1 MENKYKEAMDHVQ
14 VTDEMRERIVENI
27 EHREFMARTKRRN
40 NIVRVASLAACL
52 VIVAGA
58 GVAINNG
65 LLGGSKPASDSG
77 LEVAADTSD
86 SAETSSGSAADGTDQ
101 GLAREDYR
109 TESVDDAA
117 TPAKPANDAEKGSEA
132 DSPGKA
138 DGKNSDKT
146 EVVWDMQEFRTAE
159 ELSKANTFD
168 IKDLDT
174 TLCPFAV
181 KTADYR
187 LIAGISEISYRDVE
201 YDQVVY
207 RMAKNSRLVADN
219 YKKNED
225 QIYDISGV
233 YEDWKTSVDCGNGW
247 ILKDNVLAIKTD
259 GTYSYSIWSSMSMT
273 ESEWKTLLE
282 SVQ

>member
-86 SAETSSGSAADGTDQ
+86 SDETSSGSAADGTDQ
-101 GLAREDYR
+101 GLAREDYS

-117 TPAKPANDAEKGSEA
+117 SPARPANDAEKGSEA
-132 DSPGKA
+132 DGAGKA

-174 TLCPFAV
+174 TRIPFAV

-219 YKKNED
+219 YEKNED

-247 ILKDNVLAIKTD
+247 ILKDNELAIKTD

>member
-1 MENKYKEAMDHVQ
+1 MDHVQ

-65 LLGGSKPASDSG
+65 LLGGSNPASDSG

-117 TPAKPANDAEKGSEA
+117 SPAKPANDVGKGPEA
-132 DSPGKA
+132 DSAGKA

-174 TLCPFAV
+174 TLIPFAV

>member
-101 GLAREDYR
+101 GLAREDYS

-117 TPAKPANDAEKGSEA
+117 SPAKSANDAEKGSEA
-132 DSPGKA
+132 DSTGKA

-146 EVVWDMQEFRTAE
+146 EVVRDMQEFRTAE

-174 TLCPFAV
+174 TLIPFAV

>member
-65 LLGGSKPASDSG
+65 LLGDSKPASDSG

-101 GLAREDYR
+101 GLARENYS

-117 TPAKPANDAEKGSEA
+117 SPAKPANDVGKGPEA

-138 DGKNSDKT
+138 GGKNSDKT

-174 TLCPFAV
+174 TLIPFAV

-282 SVQ
+282 SVK

>member
-1 MENKYKEAMDHVQ
+1 MKNWSNL
-14 VTDEMRERIVENI
+14 VTRQRLD
-27 EHREFMARTKRRN
+27 A
-40 NIVRVASLAACL
+40 
-52 VIVAGA
+52 VAGA
-58 GVAINNG
+58 IQRLCLLVVIAVELLFFIPGEAVDEIVYLFLEWRLVDVSLLFLAASFCRRYLRQSKWYFLSALLVVIWFYLLRGVHLRREGINQDPG
-65 LLGGSKPASDSG
+65 AFVCAYLLCLPF
-77 LEVAADTSD
+77 AA
-86 SAETSSGSAADGTDQ
+86 A
-101 GLAREDYR
+101 
-109 TESVDDAA
+109 
-117 TPAKPANDAEKGSEA
+117 ANDAEKGPEA
-132 DSPGKA
+132 DSPGRA

-219 YKKNED
+219 YRKNED

-282 SVQ
+282 SVK

>member
-14 VTDEMRERIVENI
+14 VTDEMRERIVGNI

-86 SAETSSGSAADGTDQ
+86 SDETSSGFAADGTDQ
-101 GLAREDYR
+101 GLAREDYS

-117 TPAKPANDAEKGSEA
+117 SPAKSANDAEKGSEA
-132 DSPGKA
+132 DGAGKA

-174 TLCPFAV
+174 TRIPFAV

-219 YKKNED
+219 YEKNED

-247 ILKDNVLAIKTD
+247 ILKDNELAIKTD

>member
-86 SAETSSGSAADGTDQ
+86 SDETSSGSAADGTDQ
-101 GLAREDYR
+101 GLAREDYS

-117 TPAKPANDAEKGSEA
+117 SPAKSANDAEKGSEA
-132 DSPGKA
+132 DSTGKA

-146 EVVWDMQEFRTAE
+146 EVVRDMQEFRTAE

-174 TLCPFAV
+174 TLIPFAV

>member
-65 LLGGSKPASDSG
+65 LLGGSNPASDSG

-117 TPAKPANDAEKGSEA
+117 SPAKPANDAEKGPEA
-132 DSPGKA
+132 DSPGRA

-174 TLCPFAV
+174 TLIPFAV

-282 SVQ
+282 SVK

>member
-65 LLGGSKPASDSG
+65 LLGGSNPASDSG

-117 TPAKPANDAEKGSEA
+117 SPAKPANDAEKGPEA
-132 DSPGKA
+132 DSPGRA

-174 TLCPFAV
+174 TLIPFAV

>member
-1 MENKYKEAMDHVQ
+1 
-14 VTDEMRERIVENI
+14 
-27 EHREFMARTKRRN
+27 MARTKRRN

-77 LEVAADTSD
+77 LEVAADTGD

-101 GLAREDYR
+101 GLAREDYS

-117 TPAKPANDAEKGSEA
+117 SPAKPANDAEKGPEA
-132 DSPGKA
+132 DSPGRA

-282 SVQ
+282 SVK

>member
-65 LLGGSKPASDSG
+65 LLGDSKPASDSG
-77 LEVAADTSD
+77 LEVAADTSY

-101 GLAREDYR
+101 GLAREDYS

-117 TPAKPANDAEKGSEA
+117 SPAKPANDAGKGPEA
-132 DSPGKA
+132 DSLGRA

-174 TLCPFAV
+174 TLIPFAV

>member
-14 VTDEMRERIVENI
+14 VTDEMRERIVGNI

-40 NIVRVASLAACL
+40 NIVRFASLAACL
-52 VIVAGA
+52 LIVAGA

-101 GLAREDYR
+101 GLAREDYS
-109 TESVDDAA
+109 TESVDDA
-117 TPAKPANDAEKGSEA
+117 TSPAKPANDAEKGSEA
-132 DSPGKA
+132 DSAGKA

-146 EVVWDMQEFRTAE
+146 EVVRDMQEFRTAE

-174 TLCPFAV
+174 TLIPFAV

>member
-117 TPAKPANDAEKGSEA
+117 SPAKPANDVGKGFEA
-132 DSPGKA
+132 DSAGKA

-146 EVVWDMQEFRTAE
+146 EVVRDMQEFRTAE

-174 TLCPFAV
+174 TLIPFAV

>member
-14 VTDEMRERIVENI
+14 VTDEMREHIVENI
-27 EHREFMARTKRRN
+27 ENREFMARTKRRN

-117 TPAKPANDAEKGSEA
+117 SPAKPANDAGKGSEA
-132 DSPGKA
+132 DSAGKA

-174 TLCPFAV
+174 TLIPFAV

-282 SVQ
+282 SVK

>member
-1 MENKYKEAMDHVQ
+1 MDHVQ

-52 VIVAGA
+52 LIVAGA

-77 LEVAADTSD
+77 LEVAADTGD

-101 GLAREDYR
+101 GLAREDYS

-117 TPAKPANDAEKGSEA
+117 SPAKPANDVGKGPEA
-132 DSPGKA
+132 DSAGKA

-174 TLCPFAV
+174 TLIPFAV

-233 YEDWKTSVDCGNGW
+233 YENWKTSVDCGNGW

-282 SVQ
+282 SVN

>member
-14 VTDEMRERIVENI
+14 VTDEMREHIVENI

-101 GLAREDYR
+101 GLAREDYS

-117 TPAKPANDAEKGSEA
+117 SPAKPANDVGKGSEA
-132 DSPGKA
+132 DSAGKA

-174 TLCPFAV
+174 TLFPFAV

>member
-65 LLGGSKPASDSG
+65 LLGGSNPASDSG

-101 GLAREDYR
+101 GLAREDYS

-117 TPAKPANDAEKGSEA
+117 SPAKPANDAEKGPEA
-132 DSPGKA
+132 DSPGRA

-174 TLCPFAV
+174 TLIPFAV